1 MSRRPTALAPT
12 ITNNSTSV
20 KTVRKNL
27 YKMQRDGQSLSDDL
41 YEYYV
46 LYINEYLVRNLN

>member
-1 MSRRPTALAPT
+1 MSRRPTALVPT

-41 YEYYV
+41 FEYYV

>member
-20 KTVRKNL
+20 KTVRKNSCT
-27 YKMQRDGQSLSDDL
+27 MQRDGQSLRGDL
-41 YEYYV
+41 FEWYV